1 MAAAHPPAAPALL
14 VVKVGGS
21 CLEQLEPEWWD
32 RLAELCRGG
41 NGGASAGDHV
51 RGGDARGDHVRGDH
65 VRGDHVRGD
74 HVRGDAASS
83 AEPTKL
89 VVVHGWSRMV
99 SAETPEGQPD
109 FIVDKHGF
117 RSRYTTE
124 AVLEQIVR
132 VSGELRGRIAD
143 VLRERG
149 LNVGEVEGADS
160 DLLHAEVRQN
170 MWWVGEELVPLTN
183 LVGPVRE
190 VDRSRL
196 DVLLAEHDAVV
207 VTPLAK
213 TPDHPRVNTDADR
226 AAAAIAG
233 AGGAERLVLVMDA
246 EAVLA
251 DGEPVRQAT
260 RTELKGL
267 SRHAKGGMTKK
278 LRAVDEALG
287 RGVSEV
293 AIGRAPVPDLLAGRA
308 GTRIVGDGPTEGA
321 ASAAGRL
328 DTATCG
334 QSSETSAGGS
344 TSAESETSAGRS
356 TTVECGQSFERSA
369 GGSTSAESETS
380 AGRSTTATCG
390 QSSETVRDAD
400 EDAVDGAAA
409 ATPSDSAVEGGAHP
423 AGVRNPGD
431 G

>member
-1 MAAAHPPAAPALL
+1 MAAGHLPDVPALL

-32 RLAELCRGG
+32 RLAELCGT
-41 NGGASAGDHV
+41 
-51 RGGDARGDHVRGDH
+51 
-65 VRGDHVRGD
+65 
-74 HVRGDAASS
+74 
-83 AEPTKL
+83 TKL

-132 VSGELRGRIAD
+132 VSGELRGRIAA

-149 LNVGEVEGADS
+149 LDVGDVEGAEAG
-160 DLLHAEVRQN
+160 LLHAEVRQN

-196 DVLLAEHDAVV
+196 DVLLAEHDALV

-213 TPDHPRVNTDADR
+213 TADHPRVNTDADR

-251 DGEPVRQAT
+251 DGEPVRLAA
-260 RTELKGL
+260 RAELEDL
-267 SRHAKGGMTKK
+267 ARHATGGMTKK

-287 RGVSEV
+287 RGVAEV
-293 AIGRAPVPDLLAGRA
+293 AIGRASVPDLLEGKA
-308 GTRIVGDGPTEGA
+308 GTRIVG
-321 ASAAGRL
+321 AG
-328 DTATCG
+328 
-334 QSSETSAGGS
+334 
-344 TSAESETSAGRS
+344 
-356 TTVECGQSFERSA
+356 
-369 GGSTSAESETS
+369 
-380 AGRSTTATCG
+380 
-390 QSSETVRDAD
+390 
-400 EDAVDGAAA
+400 
-409 ATPSDSAVEGGAHP
+409 EGGAHP
-423 AGVRNPGD
+423 AGMRSTGD

>member
-1 MAAAHPPAAPALL
+1 MAPRPLERPSLL

-21 CLEQLEPEWWD
+21 CLEELEPEWWD
-32 RLAELCRGG
+32 RLAELCR
-41 NGGASAGDHV
+41 AGD
-51 RGGDARGDHVRGDH
+51 GDGDRAGARGDGHARGP
-65 VRGDHVRGD
+65 G
-74 HVRGDAASS
+74 
-83 AEPTKL
+83 PPKL

-99 SAETPEGQPD
+99 SAETPDGQPD

-132 VSGELRGRIAD
+132 VSGELRGRIAA

-149 LNVGEVEGADS
+149 LDVGEAEGAES
-160 DLLHAEVRQN
+160 GLLRAEVRQN

-190 VDRSRL
+190 VDCSRL

-251 DGEPVRQAT
+251 DGEPVRHAT
-260 RTELKGL
+260 RADLKQL
-267 SRHAKGGMTKK
+267 ATHAKGGMLKK
-278 LRAVDEALG
+278 LRAVEEAFAH
-287 RGVSEV
+287 GVDQV
-293 AIGRAPVPDLLAGRA
+293 AIGRASVPALLAGDT
-308 GTRIVGDGPTEGA
+308 GTVIVN
-321 ASAAGRL
+321 
-328 DTATCG
+328 
-334 QSSETSAGGS
+334 
-344 TSAESETSAGRS
+344 
-356 TTVECGQSFERSA
+356 
-369 GGSTSAESETS
+369 
-380 AGRSTTATCG
+380 
-390 QSSETVRDAD
+390 
-400 EDAVDGAAA
+400 
-409 ATPSDSAVEGGAHP
+409 SAVEGGAHP
-423 AGVRNPGD
+423 AGVRDTAD